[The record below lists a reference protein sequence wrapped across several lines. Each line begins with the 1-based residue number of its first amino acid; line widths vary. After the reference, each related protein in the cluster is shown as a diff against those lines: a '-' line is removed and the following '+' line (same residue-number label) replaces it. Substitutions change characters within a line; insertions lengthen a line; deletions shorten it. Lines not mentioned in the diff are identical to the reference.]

1 MTTFDDP
8 SDIATGSR
16 RPAGAA
22 GPDTNENNKNR
33 RAPAKPMLLLGE
45 ILLTGTAGWK
55 QLRRARIT
63 PEKAAA
69 GCFYPLLAIGAI
81 AQFSDCIY
89 KPEFN
94 IATTLVE
101 AATFFA
107 SFFFSYFAVQVVC
120 KWLFP
125 TEAKSKTETNFFK
138 LIVQYALASLAL
150 FCIPTKILPI
160 LTPIAVFL
168 PIWTVF
174 IITKA
179 VRFLRLP
186 PTCQTRCMVTL
197 IIATII
203 MPYLFMWI
211 GSLLANNQ

>member
-1 MTTFDDP
+1 MTTSEEPINIP
-8 SDIATGSR
+8 SDSSYSR
-16 RPAGAA
+16 NDSGNDDKE
-22 GPDTNENNKNR
+22 GKKNKQ
-33 RAPAKPMLLLGE
+33 APAKPLLLLGE

>member
-1 MTTFDDP
+1 MTTPDDNIN
-8 SDIATGSR
+8 IAPVTPNSQGSPEPER
-16 RPAGAA
+16 EEKKR
-22 GPDTNENNKNR
+22 NN
-33 RAPAKPMLLLGE
+33 RAPVKPMLLLGE

-55 QLRRARIT
+55 QLRRARLT

-69 GCFYPLLAIGAI
+69 GCFYPLLAIGAV
-81 AQFSDCIY
+81 AQFADCIY
-89 KPEFN
+89 MPEFN
-94 IATTLVE
+94 IASTLVE

-120 KWLFP
+120 RWLYP
-125 TEAKSKTETNFFK
+125 SEAKSKTETNFFK

-150 FCIPTKILPI
+150 FCIPTQILPI

-168 PIWTVF
+168 PIWTIF

-179 VRFLRLP
+179 VRFLRFP
-186 PTCQTRCMVTL
+186 SSCQTRCMVTL
-197 IIATII
+197 VLATII